1 MAQDRCPNFDLDEF
15 QAKFGLTDS
24 SRRIKVDKE
33 SSLEEV
39 FDEWHAPEVGP
50 STLLPS
56 EYINTLSSLSETS
69 TPLV

>member
-1 MAQDRCPNFDLDEF
+1 MAQDLCPNFDLEEF

-50 STLLPS
+50 ASLLPL
-56 EYINTLSSLSETS
+56 ELY
-69 TPLV
+69 